1 MAMKPRRVTQG
12 PRGPRRSTRE
22 RIQDLV
28 EKLNAFL
35 VSEGAELLTQEVF
48 DEYNEELLMRATIR
62 ILPDGEVALS
72 DEIKNPTV
80 YADDVTR
87 SRERSMSAYESA
99 LVNPYGRQK
108 PQSIEERLAAMA
120 AQEDV
125 SGLAISRRR
134 DPLGGYAYRMA
145 QGKKLT
151 LEDMYQ
157 LREWYKIGRI
167 NDSDYMIAL
176 EDFRAANPGVRFD
189 EAMFSEYK
197 DDMPIRQMASFDD
210 PADEGYY
217 EGPGRPSLSPSRR
230 APKKVPGVPAVQ
242 SDDAPARRPPMSR
255 DPASPDVPE
264 EPFNRQSP
272 KLK

>member
-80 YADDVTR
+80 YADEVVR
-87 SRERSMSAYESA
+87 SRERSMAVPNSPP
-99 LVNPYGRQK
+99 VNPFTRQK
-108 PQSIEERLAAMA
+108 PKTLEELLAASA
-120 AQEDV
+120 AEY
-125 SGLAISRRR
+125 GISVTRGYRN

-242 SDDAPARRPPMSR
+242 SDDTPARRPPMSR